1 MEKKKKKKKITHNIL
16 MEASIEL
23 SADLE
28 SAPANIDLLVWDKDG
43 KPFVARKCA
52 VTGNPLYAQAGRWY
66 SQGLQLDDLVAWA
79 HLPHGPHWPT

>member
-1 MEKKKKKKKITHNIL
+1 VEKKKKKKKITHNIL
-16 MEASIEL
+16 MEASTN
-23 SADLE
+23 LE
-28 SAPANIDLLVWDKDG
+28 GAPANVDLLVWNKDG
-43 KPFVARKCA
+43 KPFIARKCA

>member
-1 MEKKKKKKKITHNIL
+1 VEKKKKKKKITHNIL
-16 MEASIEL
+16 MEVSTN
-23 SADLE
+23 LE
-28 SAPANIDLLVWDKDG
+28 GAPANVDLLVWNKDG
-43 KPFVARKCA
+43 KPFIARKCA

>member
-1 MEKKKKKKKITHNIL
+1 MEEKKKKKKITHNIL
-16 MEASIEL
+16 MEVEASTNL
-23 SADLE
+23 D
-28 SAPANIDLLVWDKDG
+28 SAPANVDLLVWNKDG
-43 KPFVARKCA
+43 KPFIARKCA

>member
-16 MEASIEL
+16 MEASTN
-23 SADLE
+23 LE
-28 SAPANIDLLVWDKDG
+28 GAPANVDLLVWNKDG
-43 KPFVARKCA
+43 KPFIARKCA